1 MIVLHLIIAIA
12 NMHSAEIS
20 NTIVP
25 LIEKAEKIENLNPK
39 KYSKNQYE
47 HISQILSNIE
57 DRIRLVTY
65 NMLYNIDDQNLDE
78 QDRWPHRF
86 PRLLQMIQW
95 LQPDILCSQEL
106 HQDQLS
112 MLLHEIEETYAFY
125 GKENKDNG
133 EIDGIFIRKARF
145 ELIDFKEWVIF
156 PEMPLAYPHTLI
168 QLVLCDNQTHAIF
181 SVFNTHFPYFSADQ
195 REYSAHVI
203 LKQVEEV
210 SKKMPVFLAGDFNII
225 PHRQDMPGL
234 PFFDGEYIQ
243 KILTQGTLKDTI
255 NEALLGH
262 VGPIASFTN
271 AVERNDG
278 TPFKGNGVPGIILDR
293 IYSNQD
299 PLILI
304 HGIEPAKV
312 DNHFPS
318 DHMPVIVDF
327 LIRGKKE

>member
-1 MIVLHLIIAIA
+1 MIICCLIITIS
-12 NMHSAEIS
+12 NLYSIEIS
-20 NTIVP
+20 NTIIP
-25 LIEKAEKIENLNPK
+25 LIERIEKAENLNPK

-47 HISQILSNIE
+47 NIFRILLNIE

-65 NMLYNIDDQNLDE
+65 NMLYNIQDQNLDE

-86 PRLLQMIQW
+86 PRLLQLIQW
-95 LQPDILCSQEL
+95 MQPDILCSQEL

-112 MLLHEIEETYAFY
+112 ILLNEMDEIYAFY
-125 GKENKDNG
+125 GKENKNNG
-133 EIDGIFIRKARF
+133 EIDGIFIRKTRF
-145 ELIDFKEWVIF
+145 ELIDFNEWVIF
-156 PEMPLAYPHTLI
+156 PTLPLAYPHTLI
-168 QLVLCDNQTHAIF
+168 QLMLCDNKTNTIF
-181 SVFNTHFPYFSADQ
+181 SVFNTHLPYFSADQ
-195 REYSAHVI
+195 REYSAHFI
-203 LKQVEEV
+203 LKQIEEV
-210 SKKMPVFLAGDFNII
+210 SKRMPVFLAGDFNLI
-225 PHRQDMPGL
+225 PHRQDMPDL
-234 PFFDGEYIQ
+234 PFFDGEYIH

-262 VGPIASFTN
+262 IGPLASFTN
-271 AVERNDG
+271 AQERNDG

-293 IYSNQD
+293 IYTNQD